1 MIMDSGLGSYSPDID
16 KEIRNRISDNV
27 IDARKYIK
35 KNDNTFCLNERYA
48 DVYIKAL
55 KQAKIENKKL
65 IDEIIKD
72 SVLICTQPLIED
84 GIINDNRDAMLYKE
98 IIKLAKSKNLKVC
111 IKLHPREK
119 LNKYNDLKAEF
130 LRCDNTMEEILA
142 NCEKPRCIISPFST
156 TMMDASFFYNIP
168 AYGIYKIMN
177 IPGYDC
183 IKEEYAGFFSFP
195 TSIEEIREL

>member
-27 IDARKYIK
+27 VDARKYIK
-35 KNDNTFCLNERYA
+35 KNDNTFCLNGKYA
-48 DVYIKAL
+48 DVYINAL
-55 KQAKIENKKL
+55 RKAKIKNKKL
-65 IDEIIKD
+65 IDETIKD

-84 GIINDNRDAMLYKE
+84 EIIDDKRDVMLYEE

-119 LNKYNDLKAEF
+119 IDKYIGLKVEV
-130 LRCDNTMEEILA
+130 LRSSNTMEEILA

-156 TMMDASFFYNIP
+156 VMMDARFF
-168 AYGIYKIMN
+168 
-177 IPGYDC
+177 GYLN
-183 IKEEYAGFFSFP
+183 F
-195 TSIEEIREL
+195 